1 LGLVTTTLR
10 SATGKPALFQ
20 PGRAFLLAS
29 ASSRGEQKF
38 VEFDSG
44 TSTDSAFDSAL
55 LAVLDEF
62 DGLLTGGK
70 KQKLRV
76 SGT

>member
-1 LGLVTTTLR
+1 
-10 SATGKPALFQ
+10 
-20 PGRAFLLAS
+20 LAS